1 METKC
6 GVGLVS
12 TISQN
17 HVILKI
23 FCCFL
28 STVSY
33 LSGFLSSL
41 KNPNALKVNKV
52 EQVFSLKSLGQLLL
66 ISGLFLP

>member
-1 METKC
+1 M
-6 GVGLVS
+6 L
-12 TISQN
+12 
-17 HVILKI
+17 ILKI

-52 EQVFSLKSLGQLLL
+52 EQVLFSLKSLGQLLL